1 MKDKAVQ
8 QAESGKNASGTRTSP
23 REDHG
28 ATSGPKQLVQGEINI
43 TSTPEQGASIAVV
56 TDTSQDSWGN
66 FVVHFQDQMQRY
78 RNLVRDLSEGDC
90 NEDDVQ
96 KFEGE
101 VRSLGSRLVS
111 VWQESNAKDIV
122 KSRAK
127 QLLSYVAAYCE
138 THDRPQ
144 MNGEFLVLL
153 AQCVEGAL
161 FFES

>member
-1 MKDKAVQ
+1 
-8 QAESGKNASGTRTSP
+8 
-23 REDHG
+23 
-28 ATSGPKQLVQGEINI
+28 
-43 TSTPEQGASIAVV
+43 
-56 TDTSQDSWGN
+56 
-66 FVVHFQDQMQRY
+66 MQRY

-101 VRSLGSRLVS
+101 VRGLGSRLVS